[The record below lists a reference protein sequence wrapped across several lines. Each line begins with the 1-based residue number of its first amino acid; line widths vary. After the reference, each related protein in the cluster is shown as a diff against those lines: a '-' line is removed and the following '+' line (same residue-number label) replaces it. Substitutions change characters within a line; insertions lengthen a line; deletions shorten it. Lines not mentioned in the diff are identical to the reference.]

1 MTTRKT
7 AAKTAKPAEKT
18 AKIAKTAAKS
28 SKSTAAITTKA
39 ETPPTHEEIAHLAR
53 QYWIEG
59 GHRDGHAEQDWL
71 RAVQELAGK

>member
-7 AAKTAKPAEKT
+7 AAKTANPAAKT
-18 AKIAKTAAKS
+18 AKIATKS
-28 SKSTAAITTKA
+28 SKSAAAITTKP

>member
-18 AKIAKTAAKS
+18 VKTATKA
-28 SKSTAAITTKA
+28 SKTSAVITTKP
-39 ETPPTHEEIAHLAR
+39 ETPPSHEEIAHLAR

>member
-7 AAKTAKPAEKT
+7 AAKTAKPAAKT
-18 AKIAKTAAKS
+18 AKTATKS

>member
-7 AAKTAKPAEKT
+7 AAKTAKPAAKT
-18 AKIAKTAAKS
+18 AKTTTKS
-28 SKSTAAITTKA
+28 SKPAASINTKA
-39 ETPPTHEEIAHLAR
+39 QTPPTHEEIAHLAR